1 MIAAIDQHIADAA
14 GAHFAEG
21 DFLFVA
27 SVLELA
33 GSWALCSF
41 RRAGVAGAQSKR
53 AFSFAEATAVVPKK
67 QLYSENEPSPRSAA
81 VFLLVDGLAASGPMP
96 PAMSAVFT
104 VGEHAVLVLLRCE
117 CESHH

>member
-33 GSWALCSF
+33 GSLDALSPF
-41 RRAGVAGAQSKR
+41 RDSNRAD
-53 AFSFAEATAVVPKK
+53 AE
-67 QLYSENEPSPRSAA
+67 
-81 VFLLVDGLAASGPMP
+81 
-96 PAMSAVFT
+96 
-104 VGEHAVLVLLRCE
+104 GERGRYDSRMIPHYGVLLLAVRCRWV
-117 CESHH
+117 